1 MTTESETGRC
11 FEIEITPEMI
21 ARAGRALATFDTDY
35 SSFEE
40 GAEAVLTAAFSLAGS
55 TTSLVFRLPE

>member
-1 MTTESETGRC
+1 MTTETKTGRC

-35 SSFEE
+35 SSFDE
-40 GAEAVLTAAFSLAGS
+40 GAQAVLVAAFNLAGS
-55 TTSLVFRLPE
+55 TTSLVFPLPE